1 MALAPTSRRSWRRL
15 TRILIFISF
24 ALVCLYY
31 FLQSE
36 DDQLTTWADG
46 ELETLTPTRPTIRKP
61 KTPIIRH
68 NWTELWEAKSDGKL
82 VVPIDEKGNAIS
94 RIGFAQHPLLDLI
107 EDAENKWKA
116 TLQRQSKT
124 LEEAVR
130 EYERRYS
137 RPPPKGFDDWY
148 RFATERGVILIDE
161 FDRINAD
168 IAPFLALAPKQ
179 VRERLA
185 DAANHFDTYHIHIED
200 GFADVAAAKNHEEQF
215 KARDMV
221 ELISDFAEF
230 LPNMDVHASLHDMGP
245 NIFGDDFR
253 AEIEQLLNKRDYMTT
268 KKLTTF
274 ESKARNQRHNVTK
287 ACFDDAPAV
296 LLEQEGI
303 LSPPPPND
311 TFEFIY
317 SHPKTFNFCQN
328 PSILSQNG
336 IFSVRHARDSHVL
349 PLFVQCKL
357 QQGGDIQYPSLVQWQ
372 DPPAPEKLIPW
383 RERPNNKLFWRGRM
397 TGAHY
402 NKQYGW
408 RHTHRFRLHEL
419 AWNETFAEEEVPVL
433 VDGDAKTQ
441 KGLKRK
447 SFKRKELNDAL
458 LDVGLVGDVF
468 QCDEKDGTCDEIRR
482 SVTTLEPI
490 YGAGKL
496 AKYALDVDGNGWSG
510 RYQSLLAAGSVVL
523 KATVFPE
530 WISDWLVPYYHF
542 VPIQHDYSD
551 LYSTMVFFAGY
562 PTTSS
567 DGKTTLTGGHED
579 LAESIAQH
587 ALDAGRSLWR
597 WEDMQAYMF
606 RLLLEYARAMN
617 VNRDAMAYKPKV
629 TGEGR

>member
-15 TRILIFISF
+15 TRVLIFITF
-24 ALVCLYY
+24 ALVCLYC
-31 FLQSE
+31 FFESQ
-36 DDQLTTWADG
+36 DG
-46 ELETLTPTRPTIRKP
+46 QVPAWTDPDVETSTATQPQIRKP
-61 KTPIIRH
+61 KTPKLRRE
-68 NWTELWEAKSDGKL
+68 WTELWEAKSDGKL

-94 RIGFAQHPLLDLI
+94 KVGFTKHPLLDLI
-107 EDAENKWKA
+107 EEAENKWKA
-116 TLQRQSKT
+116 TVKRQSKT

-130 EYERRYS
+130 EYERRYN
-137 RPPPKGFDDWY
+137 RPPPKGFDHWY
-148 RFATERGVILIDE
+148 RFATDTN
-161 FDRINAD
+161 FDTINAD
-168 IAPFLALAPKQ
+168 ITPFLALSPKHIK
-179 VRERLA
+179 ERLSH
-185 DAANHFDTYHIHIED
+185 AANRFDTFHIRIEN
-200 GFADVAAAKNHEEQF
+200 GFASVAEAKNDVEQF
-215 KARDMV
+215 RAQDLV
-221 ELISDFAEF
+221 ELIQDFAEF
-230 LPNMDVHASLHDMGP
+230 LPDMVVHASIHDMGP

-253 AEIEQLLNKRDYMTT
+253 AEVGRLLDEKAYMPS
-268 KKLTTF
+268 KNLTTF
-274 ESKARNQRHNVTK
+274 ESKARNNRHNVTK
-287 ACFDDAPAV
+287 ACFDHAPAV

-317 SHPKTFNFCQN
+317 SHPKTFNFCTN

-336 IFSVRHARDSHVL
+336 IFSVRHARESHVL

-372 DPPAPEKLIPW
+372 DPPAPDKLIPW

-419 AWNETFAEEEVPVL
+419 AWNETFAEDEVAVL
-433 VDGDAKTQ
+433 VDGDPKTR
-441 KGLKRK
+441 KPLKRK
-447 SFKRKELNDAL
+447 SFNRGWLNDAL

-468 QCDEKDGTCDEIRR
+468 QCDENDGTCDEIRT
-482 SVTTLEPI
+482 SIKTLEPI
-490 YGAGKL
+490 YGAGQR

-510 RYQSLLAAGSVVL
+510 RYQTLLASGNVVL

-551 LYSTMVFFAGY
+551 LYSTMVFLAGY
-562 PTTSS
+562 PTTST
-567 DGKTTLTGGHED
+567 DGEMILEGGHED
-579 LAESIAQH
+579 LAEKIAQH
-587 ALDAGRSLWR
+587 ALDASRSLWR

-606 RLLLEYARAMN
+606 RLLLEYARAMSSD
-617 VNRDAMAYKPKV
+617 RDSMAYKP
-629 TGEGR
+629 TRMERAP